1 MVSGCIFDEIVT
13 DSVAKVA
20 TGFVVA
26 TVFVVATIMGPVEKV
41 VSGFVVVDATTVVS
55 RVSEV

>member
-20 TGFVVA
+20 TG
-26 TVFVVATIMGPVEKV
+26 FVVATIMGPVEKV